1 MTAPAGASVSAI
13 DDAIRGIV
21 GDAHASN
28 SASELARLAMT
39 AADGSGAPAW
49 LIQPG
54 SAAEVA
60 ELIGLAGRHGIAV
73 IPVGNQARAPR
84 ATALHERMRLFIDSR
99 RMNHVLH
106 LDETSLMAHVQAG
119 LTALGLEKILV
130 PRGLSLGDYPPAVL
144 GSTVGG
150 LLSVRTPGKSSARH
164 GFVEDA
170 VLGVSAVLAS
180 GRTIHTRV
188 APRRSTGPDLARAL
202 CGSEGTLGFI
212 TSAVFR
218 IHRVPEARLLAAYA
232 LPDFDSALSAVHLAL
247 REEAAPSALRAYDG
261 KEARAHFGAERWP
274 DDRAALVAA
283 TAGPSDLAVC
293 DRDLLTS
300 AVEAMGGSAAAKELA
315 EIWWRRRQG
324 HENSGA
330 PPMPALPTLQV
341 TAAPGKQKAVYRTVG
356 EAAARSEVAVRA
368 HASRFERDGAVFF
381 FTILDRAGERVLDG
395 DELESARSVLAEA
408 AHRAGAILLDG
419 GNPSVAPYFDELRRA
434 LDPNGIMNPGAL
446 RRS

>member
-1 MTAPAGASVSAI
+1 MTASSATVAAI
-13 DDAIRGIV
+13 DEALRGIV
-21 GDAHASN
+21 GDGHVAS
-28 SASELARLAMT
+28 
-39 AADGSGAPAW
+39 AADQSAGLSSHLASPDGAGAPAW
-49 LIQPG
+49 VTRPG

-60 ELIGLAGRHGIAV
+60 ELIRLAGRHEMAV

-84 ATALHERMRLFIDSR
+84 AAADDERMRLFIDSR

-106 LDETSLMAHVQAG
+106 LDETSLVAHVQAG
-119 LTALGLEKILV
+119 LTALGLEKVLV
-130 PRGLSLGDYPPAVL
+130 PRGLSLGDYPPSVL

-170 VLGVSAVLAS
+170 VLGISAVLAS

-218 IHRVPEARLLAAYA
+218 IHRVPEARLLAAYS

-247 REEAAPSALRAYDG
+247 REEAAPSALRAYDAG
-261 KEARAHFGAERWP
+261 EARAHFGAARWP
-274 DDRAALVAA
+274 GDQAAIVVA
-283 TAGPSDLAVC
+283 TAGPSDLAAC

-300 AVEAMGGSAAAKELA
+300 AVEAMGGAGAARELA

-324 HENSGA
+324 QDSESA
-330 PPMPALPTLQV
+330 PPMPTLQV
-341 TAAPGKQKAVYRTVG
+341 TAAPGKQKAVYRAVQDG
-356 EAAARSEVAVRA
+356 AASSRVTIRA

-381 FTILDRAGERVLDG
+381 FTILDRAGERVLEG
-395 DELESARSVLAEA
+395 DELELARDELSRA
-408 AHRAGAILLDG
+408 ARGAGAILLDG
-419 GNPSVAPYFDELRRA
+419 GNPSVRPYFDELRRV
-434 LDPNGIMNPGAL
+434 LDPQGIMNPGAS
-446 RRS
+446 RES